1 MARLVI
7 LAAVIC
13 ALLLGTIPTA
23 NADAWMRW
31 KDQSIARYMDPIE
44 VVNPDPGAK
53 EGYVW
58 QYGFDYA
65 NPGPLLDDSG
75 TSFHNCDLPQRLR
88 LVGGGSGAWMHEGIP
103 IYVRLIL
110 NVKNSGTEDWVDFHL
125 RAISGCYVYKYYG
138 TWSQGWDM
146 TIDSNGWDYVMDPYW
161 DPSWGPEYGP
171 VHPGE
176 TFGCETWIGVTSPT
190 GDFEIELWPTVPEPG
205 GLLSLGMGAGGL
217 VVSMLRRRRAR

>member
-1 MARLVI
+1 MARLLI

-31 KDQSIARYMDPIE
+31 KDQSIARYMDAIE
-44 VVNPDPGAK
+44 VVYPDPGAN

-75 TSFHNCDLPQRLR
+75 TNFHNCDFPQRLR
-88 LVGGGSGAWMHEGIP
+88 VVGGGSGAWMHEGIP

-110 NVKNSGTEDWVDFHL
+110 NVKNVGTEDWVDFHL
-125 RAISGCYVYKYYG
+125 RTISGCHVYKYYG
-138 TWSQGWDM
+138 AWSPYWNYTGF
-146 TIDSNGWDYVMDPYW
+146 SGGWDYVMDPLEYW
-161 DPSWGPEYGP
+161 P
-171 VHPGE
+171 VS
-176 TFGCETWIGVTSPT
+176 TNDSLSSETWIQVTDPD
-190 GDFEIELWPTVPEPG
+190 GNFEIELWPTVPEPG